1 MKVSNL
7 LKFIFL
13 TVFAVY
19 FTGCSGKPVT
29 FNSVDPKLYADK
41 KAEAR
46 TISAEVSGFQLLW
59 FIPIKINSR
68 HVRAYEAL
76 KVQANGDYIT
86 DIKVEESWTYG
97 FVGTSYTTKM
107 TATVYPKK

>member
-46 TISAEVSGFQLLW
+46 TVSSEASGFQLLL
-59 FIPIKINSR
+59 FFPISVNDR
-68 HVRAYEAL
+68 HEQAYNAL
-76 KVQANGDYIT
+76 KGQANGDYIT
-86 DIKVEESWTYG
+86 ILKLLNLGHTRLLEQ
-97 FVGTSYTTKM
+97 FILQK
-107 TATVYPKK
+107 

>member
-1 MKVSNL
+1 MKLSNL
-7 LKFIFL
+7 FKFIFL

-46 TISAEVSGFQLLW
+46 TISSEASGF
-59 FIPIKINSR
+59 
-68 HVRAYEAL
+68 
-76 KVQANGDYIT
+76 
-86 DIKVEESWTYG
+86 
-97 FVGTSYTTKM
+97 
-107 TATVYPKK
+107 

>member
-1 MKVSNL
+1 MKLSNL
-7 LKFIFL
+7 FKFIFL

-46 TISAEVSGFQLLW
+46 TISSEASGFQLLL
-59 FIPIKINSR
+59 FFPISVMIDMNKLIM
-68 HVRAYEAL
+68 L
-76 KVQANGDYIT
+76 
-86 DIKVEESWTYG
+86 
-97 FVGTSYTTKM
+97 
-107 TATVYPKK
+107 

>member
-41 KAEAR
+41 KADAR
-46 TISAEVSGFQLLW
+46 TISSEASGFQL
-59 FIPIKINSR
+59 
-68 HVRAYEAL
+68 
-76 KVQANGDYIT
+76 
-86 DIKVEESWTYG
+86 
-97 FVGTSYTTKM
+97 
-107 TATVYPKK
+107 

>member
-1 MKVSNL
+1 MKAKNL
-7 LKFIFL
+7 LKILFL

-46 TISAEVSGFQLLW
+46 TVSSEASGFQLLL
-59 FIPIKINSR
+59 FFPISVNDR
-68 HVRAYEAL
+68 HEQAYNAL
-76 KVQANGDYIT
+76 KGQANGDYIT
-86 DIKVEESWTYG
+86 ILKLLNLGHTRLLEQ
-97 FVGTSYTTKM
+97 FILQK
-107 TATVYPKK
+107 

>member
-41 KAEAR
+41 KGEGR
-46 TISAEVSGFQLLW
+46 TISGEASGFQLLL
-59 FIPIKINSR
+59 FIPISVNDR
-68 HVRAYEAL
+68 HEQAYNVL
-76 KVQANGDYIT
+76 KGQANGDYIT
-86 DIKVEESWTYG
+86 DIKVTESWTYA
-97 FVGTSYTTKM
+97 FVGTIYTTKM
-107 TATVYPKK
+107 TATAYPKK

>member
-46 TISAEVSGFQLLW
+46 TVSSEASGFQLLL
-59 FIPIKINSR
+59 FFPISVNDR
-68 HVRAYEAL
+68 HEQAYNAL
-76 KVQANGDYIT
+76 KGQANGDYIT
-86 DIKVEESWTYG
+86 ILKLLNLGHTRLLEQ
-97 FVGTSYTTKM
+97 FIIQK
-107 TATVYPKK
+107 